1 MQLHENQQGGRAPAC
16 APSLVPGSP
25 DRCARFLARLETHL
39 AALADDAARGSF
51 IDRQLAAW
59 QRRYL
64 RFLSTEG
71 GREPAA
77 DGADLPQA
85 ADFLLTISALA
96 ARRRALGNR
105 DGVQAG
111 QPMAARHRP
120 GLDDDK
126 RLAGALLSLL
136 VAADQRC
143 PAIIGQAH
151 LLYHLRPR
159 AEQQQVASTL
169 ARLKRDAEELIGAL
183 AKVEA
188 AINPAQPDLA
198 RR

>member
-1 MQLHENQQGGRAPAC
+1 MQLHENQQGARAPAP
-16 APSLVPGSP
+16 APSLVPGPP
-25 DRCARFLARLETHL
+25 DRCARFLARLEAQL
-39 AALADDAARGSF
+39 AALAGDAARATF

-64 RFLSTEG
+64 RFVATEG
-71 GREPAA
+71 ACEPAA
-77 DGADLPQA
+77 DPPQA

-96 ARRRALGNR
+96 ARRRALGSH

-159 AEQQQVASTL
+159 AERQQVASTL
-169 ARLKRDAEELIGAL
+169 ARLKLDAEELIGAL